1 MQRNPSKLPQMLRLN
16 EVAFL
21 VLECVSKLSQ
31 VLVIINRSLCAN
43 NLCQMLEIDRIIL
56 YTVISLSVCYFY
68 HHFFSDEKD

>member
-43 NLCQMLEIDRIIL
+43 TVCQMLDIDGIIL
-56 YTVISLSVCYFY
+56 YTAISLSVCYFY
-68 HHFFSDEKD
+68 PHFSDEKD